1 MLKTLILKN
10 FWFLISLF
18 RFKRKKYLITK
29 NILIKMLFA
38 DFHIHSRYSR
48 ATSKDL
54 NIDNLERFARIK
66 GLNLLGTGDFTH
78 PKWLSELKEKLSE
91 DETGILKTKTKFN
104 FVLQTDLSL
113 VYSQDKKIRK
123 VHLIILAK
131 SFEIA
136 QQINSMLLKFGR
148 LDYDGRPTFGVNAY
162 EIVELLKEID
172 KSIEIIPAHIWTPW
186 FSVFGSNSGFDS
198 LEECFK
204 DQTKHIFALETG
216 LSSDPEMNW
225 KLSKLDSY
233 TLVSNSD
240 SHSYWPYR
248 IGRECNVFDL
258 KEEDLSYE
266 KLINSIRTRKNFL
279 MTIEVD
285 PAYGKYHFDGH
296 RNCNVILS
304 PEESTRLNNICPVCH
319 KKLTI
324 GVLHRVFELADRREY
339 IKPKSA
345 VGFKRLLPLQ
355 ELISLRTEKGVLTK
369 ENWEIYNK
377 LISAFGNEFNVL
389 LNAEIE
395 KLVGVVDMELAE
407 IIINN
412 RNEKIAVRPGYDG
425 VYGVP
430 IVKGREIKILEDK
443 EFENYKSES
452 AKKEEKNKKQRKL
465 FDFKK

>member
-1 MLKTLILKN
+1 
-10 FWFLISLF
+10 
-18 RFKRKKYLITK
+18 
-29 NILIKMLFA
+29 MLFA
-38 DFHIHSRYSR
+38 DLHIHSRYSR

-54 NIDNLERFARIK
+54 TIENLERFARIK

-78 PKWLSELKEKLSE
+78 PKWLSELKEKLV
-91 DETGILKTKTKFN
+91 DDGTGILRTKNNFR
-104 FVLQTDLSL
+104 FVLQTEISL
-113 VYSQDKKIRK
+113 VYNQDKKIRK

-131 SFEIA
+131 NFEIVD
-136 QQINSMLLKFGR
+136 QINSLLIKFGR
-148 LDYDGRPTFGVNAY
+148 LDYDGRPTFGVRAY

-172 KSIEIIPAHIWTPW
+172 DKIEIIPAHVWTPW
-186 FSVFGSNSGFDS
+186 FSVFGSNSGFNS

-204 DQTKHIFALETG
+204 EQTKHIFALETG

-233 TLVSNSD
+233 TLISNSD

-248 IGRECNVFDL
+248 IGRECNVFDFN
-258 KEEDLSYE
+258 EEDLSYE

-304 PEESTRLNNICPVCH
+304 PEESIKLNNICPVCH

-324 GVLHRVFELADRREY
+324 GVLHRVFELSDRKEY
-339 IKPKSA
+339 FKPKDA

-355 ELISLRTEKGVLTK
+355 ELISLKTKKGVLTR
-369 ENWEIYNK
+369 ENWDIYNK

-389 LNAEIE
+389 LN
-395 KLVGVVDMELAE
+395 VGFEDLLKFVDKELANL
-407 IIINN
+407 IILN
-412 RNEKIAVRPGYDG
+412 RTEKIAVKPGYDG

-430 IVKGREIKILEDK
+430 VVGGTELSILESNG
-443 EFENYKSES
+443 ESEETT
-452 AKKEEKNKKQRKL
+452 KNKLKDTKNKKLQNKRQKNL
-465 FDFKK
+465 FDF

>member
-1 MLKTLILKN
+1 
-10 FWFLISLF
+10 
-18 RFKRKKYLITK
+18 
-29 NILIKMLFA
+29 
-38 DFHIHSRYSR
+38 
-48 ATSKDL
+48 
-54 NIDNLERFARIK
+54 
-66 GLNLLGTGDFTH
+66 
-78 PKWLSELKEKLSE
+78 
-91 DETGILKTKTKFN
+91 
-104 FVLQTDLSL
+104 
-113 VYSQDKKIRK
+113 

-443 EFENYKSES
+443 KFENYKSES

>member
-1 MLKTLILKN
+1 
-10 FWFLISLF
+10 
-18 RFKRKKYLITK
+18 
-29 NILIKMLFA
+29 MLFA
-38 DFHIHSRYSR
+38 DLHIHSRYSR

-54 NIDNLERFARIK
+54 TVENLERFARIK

-78 PKWLSELKEKLSE
+78 PKWFSELKEKLS
-91 DETGILKTKTKFN
+91 DDGTGILKTKTNFK
-104 FVLQTDLSL
+104 FVLQTEISL
-113 VYSQDKKIRK
+113 VYNQDKKIRK
-123 VHLIILAK
+123 VHLILLAK
-131 SFEIA
+131 NFEITN
-136 QQINSMLLKFGR
+136 QINSLLLRFGR
-148 LDYDGRPTFGVNAY
+148 LDYDGRPTFGVKAY

-172 KSIEIIPAHIWTPW
+172 SNIEIIPAHIWTPW

-258 KEEDLSYE
+258 KEEELSYE
-266 KLINSIRTRKNFL
+266 KLISSIRTRKNFL

-304 PEESTRLNNICPVCH
+304 PEESLRINNVCPVCH

-324 GVLHRVFELADRREY
+324 GVLHRVFELSDRKEFR
-339 IKPKSA
+339 KPHNA
-345 VGFKRLLPLQ
+345 VDFKRMLPLQ
-355 ELISLRTEKGVLTK
+355 ELISLRTGKGVLTK

-377 LISAFGNEFNVL
+377 LISSFGNEFNVL
-389 LNAEIE
+389 LNAELE
-395 KLVGVVDMELAE
+395 KLLSIVDKELAE
-407 IIINN
+407 LIIKN
-412 RNEKIAVRPGYDG
+412 RNNKIAVKPGYDG

-430 IVKGREIKILEDK
+430 IVNGSEIKILED
-443 EFENYKSES
+443 NYKES
-452 AKKEEKNKKQRKL
+452 DGQKEVVEIKKEPRKENKNKKQKKL
-465 FDFKK
+465 FDF

>member
-1 MLKTLILKN
+1 
-10 FWFLISLF
+10 
-18 RFKRKKYLITK
+18 
-29 NILIKMLFA
+29 MLFA
-38 DFHIHSRYSR
+38 DLHIHSRYSR

-54 NIDNLERFARIK
+54 NIENLERFARIK

-78 PKWLSELKEKLSE
+78 PKWFSELKEKLS
-91 DETGILKTKTKFN
+91 DDGTGILKTKNNFK
-104 FVLQTDLSL
+104 FVLQTEISL

-123 VHLIILAK
+123 VHLILLAK
-131 SFEIA
+131 NFEIVN
-136 QQINSMLLKFGR
+136 QINSMLLRFGR
-148 LDYDGRPTFGVNAY
+148 LDYDGRPTFGAKAY

-172 KSIEIIPAHIWTPW
+172 KNIEIIPAHIWTPW
-186 FSVFGSNSGFDS
+186 FSVFGSNSGFNS

-204 DQTKHIFALETG
+204 DQTKNIFALETG

-258 KEEDLSYE
+258 NEEELSYE

-296 RNCNVILS
+296 RNCNVILN
-304 PEESTRLNNICPVCH
+304 PEESIKFNNICPICH
-319 KKLTI
+319 KKLTV
-324 GVLHRVFELADRREY
+324 GVLHRVFELSDRKEF
-339 IKPKSA
+339 IKPENA
-345 VGFKRLLPLQ
+345 IGFKRILPLQ
-355 ELISLRTEKGVLTK
+355 ELISLKTEKGVLTK

-389 LNAEIE
+389 LNVEMKE
-395 KLVGVVDMELAE
+395 LMNVVGKDLAE
-407 IIINN
+407 LIMSN
-412 RNEKIAVRPGYDG
+412 RSNKIAVKPGYDG

-430 IVKGREIKILEDK
+430 IINNAELKILEDNDK
-443 EFENYKSES
+443 EADKEAKKTKENEEYEEVEDNKSE
-452 AKKEEKNKKQRKL
+452 KVNKEKNNKKQKKL
-465 FDFKK
+465 FDFK